1 MKRCYPAAMPQTASG
16 RPGPPARTPIGLL
29 LDRVARQLSR
39 DFDHA
44 LGLAGGS
51 RPMWLV
57 LLALTI
63 NEQAN
68 QRQLA
73 DFVGI
78 RGATLTHHLNAMES
92 AGLVTRTRDPENRRS
107 HVVRRTPAGD
117 ELFLRLRAAATAFDE
132 QLRRGLSARDLDT
145 LTGLLNRLSEN
156 ARGGPDGRP
165 DQVVS

>member
-1 MKRCYPAAMPQTASG
+1 MLTDNLLGMSRTASG
-16 RPGPPARTPIGLL
+16 RPGPPARPPIGLT

-39 DFDHA
+39 EFDEA
-44 LGLAGGS
+44 LVEAGGS
-51 RPMWLV
+51 RPIWLV

-63 NEQAN
+63 NEEAN

-92 AGLVTRTRDPENRRS
+92 AGLVVRSRDPKNRRS

-117 ELFLRLRAAATAFDE
+117 EMFLRLREAATAFDE
-132 QLRRGLSARDLDT
+132 RLRRGLSARDVDT
-145 LTGLLNRLSEN
+145 LETLLGRLSEN
-156 ARGGPDGRP
+156 SSRG
-165 DQVVS
+165 